1 MQFRMIRGLGSALG
15 EQRQYF
21 LTAVGLTHP
30 PVVVGNPGKFPDPSW
45 SPTFSTT
52 DGWVSNTDCCVSKSA
67 QVTVVGWVREK
78 QGTHRPESCP
88 CVPFCSVHINSCA
101 AVSPG
106 GGHKREAYYRPWEFL
121 VYRPGG
127 AEVKICLPVREM
139 QETRVQSLGQEVPLE
154 KPLQDSCLENPMD
167 RAASWAA
174 AHGVTDTTE
183 QLSTS

>member
-1 MQFRMIRGLGSALG
+1 MQFRVIRGLGSALG

-30 PVVVGNPGKFPDPSW
+30 AVVGGNPGKFPDPSW

-52 DGWVSNTDCCVSKSA
+52 DGWVSNTDCCISKSA
-67 QVTVVGWVREK
+67 RVTVVGWVREK

-101 AVSPG
+101 AGSPG
-106 GGHKREAYYRPWEFL
+106 WGDEREADHRPWEFL

-127 AEVKICLPVREM
+127 AEVKDPPASVGDARDSGAIPGSGSSPGETTPGFLPGKSYG
-139 QETRVQSLGQEVPLE
+139 QSSLMGCSP
-154 KPLQDSCLENPMD
+154 
-167 RAASWAA
+167 
-174 AHGVTDTTE
+174 
-183 QLSTS
+183 